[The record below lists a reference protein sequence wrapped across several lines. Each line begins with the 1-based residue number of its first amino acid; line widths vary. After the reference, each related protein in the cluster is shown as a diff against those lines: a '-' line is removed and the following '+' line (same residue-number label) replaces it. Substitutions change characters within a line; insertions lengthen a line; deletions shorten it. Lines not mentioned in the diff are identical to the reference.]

1 MGGRERQNHALSDR
15 FFSPAERV
23 SRLPHDLTLLPGD
36 VSLCGTSLGA
46 MPRKPGTTVEMVID
60 GLGTLRNVYG

>member
-1 MGGRERQNHALSDR
+1 MWRLS
-15 FFSPAERV
+15 
-23 SRLPHDLTLLPGD
+23 HDMTLLPSD
-36 VSLCGTSLGA
+36 VILCGTSLGA

>member
-1 MGGRERQNHALSDR
+1 MRRTRFTHQGHA
-15 FFSPAERV
+15 PQ
-23 SRLPHDLTLLPGD
+23 
-36 VSLCGTSLGA
+36 GA